1 MRRPIFFPTTL
12 RSRLAGAVGVLVLGA
27 TVLAGPLAVDVAEQ
41 DLRAVLGGQQYA
53 AVRSAATF
61 LDDVL
66 DARLRQMAAL
76 AAALPPDA
84 LGDARRLQA
93 WLAARMPDAG
103 DEFVNIAVFARNGD
117 LVASGAAGAAL
128 QPLTA
133 TGRPYF
139 EETLLRGRGLV
150 SDPFQSRLSGARV
163 VLVTAPVFDDH
174 GEIAYVLAG
183 RIDLQHA
190 RFLRQVDALRP
201 GKTGYLF
208 LMSADGVLIDHPVKP
223 RLMDRLDAAPRTPPG
238 LDRALHG
245 FEGWLRGS
253 DADGPAIVSYK
264 RLATTGWILGAR
276 YPEAE
281 AFAPLAGVRRTVLG
295 VAAGL
300 ALATGLLAWW
310 FVRRALRPL
319 DALRRDVAAVRH
331 AGADTGLL
339 ALEGGDEV
347 GELGRAFHDLVRS
360 RERAAARMRAIA
372 DNVPA
377 VIAYVDRNERFEFT
391 NAGFDR
397 MIGTPPDYALGRTVR
412 EVLGEAGYTRLE
424 PLIRAALYGE
434 HGHVEDVRSDDVR
447 RHQMID
453 TIPDV
458 GPDGRVTGFTVM
470 AMDISER
477 KEAELAQAAS
487 EGRLRL
493 IADNLPVL
501 ICYIDRNHRLGFG
514 NATFEAWLGVERA
527 RLPGMHLAEALGKPA
542 YDAARPRLKQA
553 FEGSGATFEMP
564 LQAQGRHRIL
574 EWTFV
579 PDVQAQG
586 RLAVAVGG
594 VYALAHDMTRVK
606 EAERRL
612 VQMARF
618 DSLTGI
624 ANRRLF
630 GEALG
635 QALERARRQRHVLGL
650 AYLDI
655 DHFKTINDTWGHGV
669 GDEVLKEF
677 AQRLTA
683 GVRATDTPARL
694 AGDEFVVLL
703 EDVKATDEAE
713 RIGAKILAAM
723 ARPFATA
730 AGDLAVTASVGI
742 ALVRGADGPLP
753 TQDQVLGWADGAL
766 YAAKH
771 GGRNRVVVRLAG
783 EGDGAGDGAAAPD
796 DAGTAR
802 AQRQM
807 PSGDAGGGGAARR
820 PPGIG
825 ADPPAYGGAE
835 PATVDG
841 RPAGHGGV

>member
-1 MRRPIFFPTTL
+1 MRRPISIPTTL
-12 RSRLAGAVGVLVLGA
+12 RGRLAGAVGVLVLGA
-27 TVLAGPLAVDVAEQ
+27 TLLAGPLAVDVAEQ
-41 DLRAVLGGQQYA
+41 DLRGVLGAQQYA
-53 AVRSAATF
+53 ALSGAAAF
-61 LDDVL
+61 LDDLL

-76 AAALPPDA
+76 AADIPPDA
-84 LGDARRLQA
+84 RRDRQRLQA
-93 WLAARMPDAG
+93 WLAERMPDAG
-103 DEFVNIAVFARNGD
+103 AEFVNVAVFARNGE
-117 LVASGAAGAAL
+117 LVASGDAVPGA

-133 TGRPYF
+133 AGRPYF
-139 EETLLRGRGLV
+139 EETLLRGHGIV
-150 SDPFQSRLSGARV
+150 SDPFQSRLSGAKV
-163 VLVTAPVFDDH
+163 VLVTAPAFDDR
-174 GEIAYVLAG
+174 GDVAYVLAG

-201 GKTGYLF
+201 GKSGYLF
-208 LMSADGVLIDHPVKP
+208 LMSADGVLIDHPVRDRP
-223 RLMDRLDAAPRTPPG
+223 LERLDPAPRTPPG
-238 LDRALHG
+238 LDRALRG
-245 FEGWLRGS
+245 FEGWLRAS
-253 DADGPAIVSYK
+253 DRDGPAIVAYK

-276 YPEAE
+276 FPEAE
-281 AFAPLAGVRRTVLG
+281 AFAPLVRMRRTMLG

-300 ALATGLLAWW
+300 ALAAGLLAWW
-310 FVRRALRPL
+310 LVRRGLRTL

-331 AGADTGLL
+331 DGADIDLL
-339 ALEGGDEV
+339 APARGDEV
-347 GELGRAFHDLVRS
+347 GELGRAFHDLVRA
-360 RERAAARMRAIA
+360 RERTSARLRAIA

-377 VIAYVDRNERFEFT
+377 VIAYIDRDERFEFT

-424 PLIRAALYGE
+424 PVIRSALYGE
-434 HGHVEDVRSDDVR
+434 HGHIEDVRSDDAR

-453 TIPDV
+453 TIPDI
-458 GPDGRVTGFTVM
+458 GPDGRVVGFTVM

-493 IADNLPVL
+493 ITDNLPVL

-514 NATFEAWLGVERA
+514 NATFEAWLGLPPA
-527 RLPGMHLAEALGKPA
+527 RLPGMHLAEVLGKPA
-542 YDAARPRLKQA
+542 YDAARPRLKGA
-553 FEGSGATFEMP
+553 FDGNGVTFEMP

-579 PDVQAQG
+579 PDVQARG
-586 RLAVAVGG
+586 RLDVTVGG

-606 EAERRL
+606 EAETRL

-630 GEALG
+630 GEMLG
-635 QALERARRQRHVLGL
+635 VALERARRQRQVLGL

-655 DHFKTINDTWGHGV
+655 DHFKAINDTWGHGV

-677 AQRLTA
+677 AARLA
-683 GVRATDTPARL
+683 ACVRATDTPARL

-703 EDVKATDEAE
+703 EDARGTDEAQA
-713 RIGAKILAAM
+713 IGAKIIATM
-723 ARPFATA
+723 GRPFSTMR
-730 AGDLAVTASVGI
+730 GMVDVTASIGI
-742 ALVRGADGPLP
+742 ALVCDLDGTLP

-771 GGRNRVVVRLAG
+771 GGRNRVVVRMVG
-783 EGDGAGDGAAAPD
+783 KDEAAVD
-796 DAGTAR
+796 T
-802 AQRQM
+802 
-807 PSGDAGGGGAARR
+807 AGGGADAGARPRERGAA
-820 PPGIG
+820 
-825 ADPPAYGGAE
+825 
-835 PATVDG
+835 
-841 RPAGHGGV
+841 